1 MLVGYC
7 LVLISHDML
16 LVCSLSACLPD
27 CFDFACLDVLAGM
40 YSGCPLCSALFATG
54 LGELVPDRTRLE
66 YEGLAC
72 RGLDWRVVAWL
83 VIWLGLAWLGF
94 QPALRLSGN
103 GCFVGEACLDSSCLV
118 LSCLALAS
126 PDLTGIPE
134 MTNMNPRQPRTGTQR
149 GSSVGKNSQLVLP

>member
-1 MLVGYC
+1 M
-7 LVLISHDML
+7 
-16 LVCSLSACLPD
+16 
-27 CFDFACLDVLAGM
+27 
-40 YSGCPLCSALFATG
+40 
-54 LGELVPDRTRLE
+54 PDRTRLE

-149 GSSVGKNSQLVLP
+149 GSSVGKNSQLEEVRAGRLLYPLQCWKSGHDLLVPDYFLHHSNLIKDL